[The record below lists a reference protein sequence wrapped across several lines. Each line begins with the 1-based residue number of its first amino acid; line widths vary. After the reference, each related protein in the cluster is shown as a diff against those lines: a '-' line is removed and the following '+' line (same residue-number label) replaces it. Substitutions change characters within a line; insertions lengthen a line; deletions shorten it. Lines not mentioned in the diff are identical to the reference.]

1 MTTTLAR
8 AAGAG
13 GQVLAEVV
21 RGIAAVR
28 PAAKPLHPRGVV
40 VAGRVERL
48 GSPVPTGSPWLD
60 EPGFDHVLVRR
71 SRAVGLPAP
80 LPDIHG
86 LAVRVPVSG
95 DAGDLLLAGTGHGP
109 VTRHLLRPG
118 VSGRGWLTTLLPYR
132 TPSGLVV
139 LGARW
144 TTAETADLCW
154 SAAGHRTWHVFGRL
168 WVADADVDAP
178 VDFDPVLQLLPGL
191 ALDEWV
197 GRLREPAYA
206 LARRRRGRRV
216 P

>member
-40 VAGRVERL
+40 VAGRIERL
-48 GSPVPTGSPWLD
+48 GSPVPTGSPW
-60 EPGFDHVLVRR
+60 
-71 SRAVGLPAP
+71 
-80 LPDIHG
+80 
-86 LAVRVPVSG
+86 

-144 TTAETADLCW
+144 TAAETADLCW

-197 GRLREPAYA
+197 RRLREPAYA